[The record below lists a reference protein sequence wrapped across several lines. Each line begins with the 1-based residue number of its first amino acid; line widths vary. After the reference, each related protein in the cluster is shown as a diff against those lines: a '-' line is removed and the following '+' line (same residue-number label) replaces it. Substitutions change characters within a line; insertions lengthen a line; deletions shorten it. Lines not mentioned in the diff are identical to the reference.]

1 MNGGGIVAL
10 TTSETPRLYRLS
22 IVHCATEATAA
33 HSPASFHSSPFTL
46 HPFFALFIALFL
58 LLLGASGCATAGPPT
73 VPNEREWTLLQ
84 ADYQWLETLRR
95 SAPILPPTASRKEQ
109 IEALLEVDRK
119 VEPTLV
125 AFLDKVRAYYDR
137 THDARASK
145 LYADEKVAIADQY
158 ANVLSRYDRAIDLY
172 NAALLVDPSN
182 AVAHQHLDAAVARRF
197 VSVSAFANVRSGMK
211 EQDVRDLVG
220 LPRED
225 WIKQVVQSNRVYS
238 VWIYPKQ
245 DGGASAIYF
254 DNGLV
259 YHTNWNAA
267 APTASAAAGQ

>member
-1 MNGGGIVAL
+1 MA
-10 TTSETPRLYRLS
+10 
-22 IVHCATEATAA
+22 
-33 HSPASFHSSPFTL
+33 
-46 HPFFALFIALFL
+46 L
-58 LLLGASGCATAGPPT
+58 LLLTLGASGCATAGPAT
-73 VPNEREWTLLQ
+73 APNEREWALLQ
-84 ADYQWLETLRR
+84 ADYQWLETLRK
-95 SAPILPPTASRKEQ
+95 SAPILPATSTRKEQ

-125 AFLDKVRAYYDR
+125 SFLDKVREYYDR
-137 THDARASK
+137 TRDPRAAK

-172 NAALLVDPSN
+172 NAALVVDPTN
-182 AVAHQHLDAAVARRF
+182 AVARRHLEDALVRRF
-197 VSVSAFANVRSGMK
+197 VSMNSFAGVKAGMK
-211 EQDVRDLVG
+211 EQQVRDLVG

-225 WIKQVVQSNRVYS
+225 WIRQVVQNNRVYS

-254 DNGLV
+254 DSGLV

-267 APTASAAAGQ
+267 APATSAAAGQ

>member
-1 MNGGGIVAL
+1 VGSGP
-10 TTSETPRLYRLS
+10 ETRRLVR
-22 IVHCATEATAA
+22 
-33 HSPASFHSSPFTL
+33 SFVITCQVL
-46 HPFFALFIALFL
+46 IINCL
-58 LLLGASGCATAGPPT
+58 LVCCATAGPPT

-95 SAPILPPTASRKEQ
+95 SAPVLPPNARRKEQ
-109 IEALLEVDRK
+109 IEALLEIDKK

-125 AFLDKVRAYYDR
+125 SFLDKLREYYDR
-137 THDARASK
+137 TGDPRAAK
-145 LYADEKVAIADQY
+145 LYADEKVAVADQY

-172 NAALLVDPSN
+172 NAALAVDPTN
-182 AVAHQHLDAAVARRF
+182 ATARQHLDAVQARRF
-197 VSVSAFANVRSGMK
+197 VSMTAFANVKTGMK
-211 EQDVRDLVG
+211 EQEVRDLVG

-225 WIKQVVQSNRVYS
+225 WIRQVVQSNRVYS
-238 VWIYPKQ
+238 VWIYPRQ

-267 APTASAAAGQ
+267 APAATAVPGQ